1 MNAAV
6 FSIFVLPC
14 LIGATIRAIFLKWRR
29 GYFLTVAFALLSV
42 IVWFWTEHLVR
53 RGVDGTVLLW
63 ACMAAE
69 LFVGSFLAGGISLL
83 IRKIKH

>member
-1 MNAAV
+1 M
-6 FSIFVLPC
+6 LPC
-14 LIGATIRAIFLKWRR
+14 LIGAAIRAIFLKWKR
-29 GYFLTVAFALLSV
+29 GYFLTVALALLCV
-42 IVWFWTEHLVR
+42 IVWLWTDRLVA

-63 ACMAAE
+63 AYIAAE